1 MTECPDTMFSFC
13 LLSAFAPVLQSTVRM
28 PVLCCALQLLREG
41 EDADANAVFLLHFN
55 FAQLLTVE

>member
-1 MTECPDTMFSFC
+1 MFSFC